1 MTDSVIVD
9 HRGQPLRKREL
20 THEIARPT
28 LTGVRQVWH
37 QSVAGHL
44 TPDRLAAI
52 LRAAADGDGHQYLT
66 LAEEMEEREPH
77 YAAVLGTRKRAV
89 SGLDVMVEAASD
101 DQTDIDLADEIRE
114 LVRRPA
120 FDDLLEDLLDA
131 LGKGYSA
138 CEILWDRSERQWWP
152 KRYEWRDPR
161 FFRFDL
167 ESGRELRLIDLDD
180 AVNGIPLPAYKFI
193 THVPR
198 LKSGIPL
205 RGGLARLVAVSYMAK
220 SYTVT
225 DWLSFAEIFG
235 MPLRVGRYDD
245 RASEDDVAILRQA
258 VANLGTDAAAVL
270 PEGMK
275 IEFQEIANT
284 SGGSDLF
291 LKLAEWLDKQTSKAV
306 LGQTMTTDDGSSY
319 AQGAVHNDVRGDIQ
333 RADARQ
339 LSTTLNRDLV
349 KPYIDLN
356 HGRQQRY
363 PSISLHVPEP
373 EDLKLLAEVLKELV
387 PMGLRVE
394 ESAVRDKIGLPDPD
408 PGARLLTAPD
418 PMGGMAMNRAQFAP
432 LPAPGRALNQAEAVR
447 VHREPVFSEAEEE
460 GEDDWEAQLAPI
472 VDPVER
478 LAQQVVDDGG
488 SADVFLARLPELLDQ
503 MDETELIR
511 HLAAATLKARGMG
524 DAGADGDEE
533 AGNA

>member
-9 HRGQPLRKREL
+9 HRGRPLRRREL
-20 THEIARPT
+20 TQEVARPT
-28 LTGVRQVWH
+28 LTGVRQIWH
-37 QSVAGHL
+37 QGVAGDL
-44 TPDRLAAI
+44 TPDRLAMI

-101 DQTDIDLADEIRE
+101 DAADIALADEIRE
-114 LVRRPA
+114 LVRRPT

-138 CEILWDRSERQWWP
+138 VEILWDRSAQQWWP

-161 FFRFDL
+161 FFRFDQ
-167 ESGRELRLIDLDD
+167 ESGRELRLIDLGD
-180 AVNGIPLPAYKFI
+180 AINGIPLPAYKFI

-225 DWLSFAEIFG
+225 DWLSFAEVFG
-235 MPLRVGRYDD
+235 MPLRIGRYDD
-245 RASEDDVAILRQA
+245 RASENDVAILRQA

-319 AQGAVHNDVRGDIQ
+319 AQGNVHNDVRGDIQ

-339 LSTTLNRDLV
+339 LSATLNRDLV
-349 KPYIDLN
+349 KPFIDLN
-356 HGRQQRY
+356 HGRQRRY
-363 PSISLHVPEP
+363 PTIRIHVPEA
-373 EDLKLLAEVLKELV
+373 EDLKLLAEVLKDLV

-394 ESAVRDKIGLPDPD
+394 ESQVRDKLGLADPD
-408 PGARLLTAPD
+408 PGAVLLQAPD
-418 PMGGMAMNRAQFAP
+418 PMGGMALNRAGMVPVQ
-432 LPAPGRALNQAEAVR
+432 PGPRALNQAESVR
-447 VHREPVFSEAEEE
+447 VHREPEFDEAEAD
-460 GEDDWEAQLAPI
+460 GEDDWEVQLTPI

-478 LAQQVVDDGG
+478 LAQQVADEGG
-488 SADVFLARLPELLDQ
+488 GADEFLARLPELLEE
-503 MDETELIR
+503 MDERELVR
-511 HLAAATLKARGMG
+511 RLATATLKARGLG
-524 DAGADGDEE
+524 DAGTDGEVDD
-533 AGNA
+533 A

>member
-1 MTDSVIVD
+1 MAEQNNAIVD
-9 HRGQPLRKREL
+9 HRGRPLRRQEL
-20 THEIARPT
+20 TKEVAQPT
-28 LTGVRQVWH
+28 LTGVRQIWH
-37 QSVAGHL
+37 QGVAGDL

-52 LRAAADGDGHQYLT
+52 LRAAADGDGYQYLT

-89 SGLDVMVEAASD
+89 SGLDVRVEAASD
-101 DQTDIDLADEIRE
+101 DAVDVKLADEIRE

-138 CEILWDRSERQWWP
+138 VEIDWDRSERQWWP
-152 KRYEWRDPR
+152 RGYRWRDPR
-161 FFRFDL
+161 FFRFDQVD
-167 ESGRELRLIDLDD
+167 GRELRLIDLDD
-180 AVNGIPLPAYKFI
+180 AIYGVPLPAYKFI

-235 MPLRVGRYDD
+235 MPLRIGRYDD
-245 RASEDDVAILRQA
+245 RASDDDVAILRQA

-284 SGGSDLF
+284 QGGAELF
-291 LKLAEWLDKQTSKAV
+291 KNLAEWLDKQTSKAV

-339 LSTTLNRDLV
+339 LGTTLNRDLV
-349 KPYIDLN
+349 KPFIDLN
-356 HGRQQRY
+356 HGKQRRY
-363 PSISLHVPEP
+363 PAIAIDVPEA
-373 EDLKLLAEVLKELV
+373 EDMEKLARVLQIMV
-387 PMGLRVE
+387 PMGLDVE
-394 ESAVRDKIGLPDPD
+394 TSQVRDKMGFADPD
-408 PGARLLTAPD
+408 PGARLL
-418 PMGGMAMNRAQFAP
+418 RA
-432 LPAPGRALNQAEAVR
+432 PAPAMGAPMALGRAANRPEPAPIRVSSEPAFEDAEA
-447 VHREPVFSEAEEE
+447 E
-460 GEDDWEAQLAPI
+460 GEDDWEAQLAPL

-478 LAQQVVDDGG
+478 LAQEVADEGG
-488 SADVFLARLPELLDQ
+488 DAEDFLARLPELLEQ
-503 MDETELIR
+503 MDERELVR
-511 HLAAATLKARGMG
+511 HLAAATLKARGLGSAG
-524 DAGADGDEE
+524 DGEGNDG
-533 AGNA
+533 